1 MGIKNLYVDLSVF
14 GPWQTG
20 VALYSLE
27 MAKFLANT
35 FRCRIIVPQYH
46 AHHFGESA
54 ILCPPPISFPGTGSW
69 RHSGE
74 VLKSIKSSESL
85 LYCPHAFG
93 TVLPINQILTIHDL
107 IPYKYPTRHFF
118 NRFYF
123 QFMLPKFIKRDY
135 VSLICTVSR
144 TSKEEICTK
153 FNLAK
158 NKVEVVP
165 NGIDVNRW
173 KSQSSYAEGEK
184 YLLVV
189 SANRI
194 YKNTIEILENHDLWA
209 KKYHLKIVSSKS
221 RYGKQIRKAV
231 LEMGLS
237 GRVQFLESISD
248 EELRALFQGAEASI
262 YPSLIEGF
270 GRPPLESMAA
280 GRPVII
286 SDIPVHKE
294 MFGSAGIFISPGK
307 RESWESAFKNLN
319 DTEYVDA
326 KISAGLQVAERY
338 SLANG
343 QAALKNV
350 LLNSMPELGEL
361 LK

>member
-123 QFMLPKFIKRDY
+123 QCSCYRSLHSIFMERH
-135 VSLICTVSR
+135 
-144 TSKEEICTK
+144 
-153 FNLAK
+153 
-158 NKVEVVP
+158 
-165 NGIDVNRW
+165 
-173 KSQSSYAEGEK
+173 
-184 YLLVV
+184 
-189 SANRI
+189 RI
-194 YKNTIEILENHDLWA
+194 
-209 KKYHLKIVSSKS
+209 
-221 RYGKQIRKAV
+221 R
-231 LEMGLS
+231 
-237 GRVQFLESISD
+237 
-248 EELRALFQGAEASI
+248 
-262 YPSLIEGF
+262 
-270 GRPPLESMAA
+270 
-280 GRPVII
+280 
-286 SDIPVHKE
+286 
-294 MFGSAGIFISPGK
+294 
-307 RESWESAFKNLN
+307 
-319 DTEYVDA
+319 
-326 KISAGLQVAERY
+326 AGLLFLIVY
-338 SLANG
+338 SLDP
-343 QAALKNV
+343 LTHIR
-350 LLNSMPELGEL
+350 
-361 LK
+361 